1 MGLRRDPDG
10 GRGGGHPG
18 HLRRVLRRPYGG
30 ARPRRN
36 LHHRQ
41 YPQFQGPHGGP
52 KRQDLHGLARHG
64 RRLGDR
70 WTHCRRFGD
79 NGRHGLISGK
89 VWKFGDNINT
99 DLMLPGPLLFA
110 TEEEQKRAV
119 FSANRPGWVDQIGKG
134 DIIVGGLNYGMGS
147 SRPAARS
154 LRNLGIAALLAESI
168 NGLFFRNAVNFGL
181 LALECPGIHAAFA
194 EGQTAEVS
202 LADFTVHN
210 RDTGTLLKAQPVPAM
225 LLDLMTQGGLYPH
238 LERQGLIE
246 PKSPSG

>member
-1 MGLRRDPDG
+1 
-10 GRGGGHPG
+10 
-18 HLRRVLRRPYGG
+18 V
-30 ARPRRN
+30 
-36 LHHRQ
+36 
-41 YPQFQGPHGGP
+41 
-52 KRQDLHGLARHG
+52 
-64 RRLGDR
+64 
-70 WTHCRRFGD
+70 
-79 NGRHGLISGK
+79 ISGK
-89 VWKFGDNINT
+89 VWKFGDDINT

-119 FSANRPGWVDQIGKG
+119 FSANRPGWVDQVRAG

-181 LALECPGIHAAFA
+181 LALECPGIHRAFE
-194 EGQTAEVS
+194 EGQTAELS
-202 LADFTVHN
+202 LEDLTLRN
-210 RDTGTLLKAQPVPAM
+210 RDIDALLKVQPVPAM

-246 PKSPSG
+246 PKAARGSR